1 MRSATSLIQI
11 IGRAARNS
19 ESKVIMYADRM
30 TDSMQKAINET
41 NYRRE
46 KQLKYNAE
54 HNVKPMTIKKEIVN
68 SLNIRMDAKEEKL
81 SKSDLLKKIE
91 TLKGMM
97 NTAASQLDFETAIK
111 LREEIAKLKRKL
123 K

>member
-1 MRSATSLIQI
+1 
-11 IGRAARNS
+11 
-19 ESKVIMYADRM
+19 MYADSI
-30 TDSMQKAINET
+30 TDSMRIAIDET

-46 KQLKYNAE
+46 KQMAYNIE
-54 HNVKPMTIKKEIVN
+54 HNVKPMTIKKAIVDTLKNNIDEDNKKLTKSEI
-68 SLNIRMDAKEEKL
+68 MKQ
-81 SKSDLLKKIE
+81 IE
-91 TLKGMM
+91 SLKGMM